1 MDDSSYD
8 ENTRWYLGS
17 FGSGFNDGG
26 WNLAYDWLRNQDT
39 DVPYSDRPAF
49 VSWWDY
55 GFQALE
61 TGQHPSVSD
70 NFQSGIPATGN
81 MLLARNQD
89 DLAAMFIWRLS
100 EADLAYNEARTGER
114 VHTNDFLKTLTLS
127 NNHLSDEQKN
137 EFVKIQTNLADEDV
151 IERVFKVTQTNGDV
165 TLAEGRQI
173 NNGLFGEDPRTLY
186 KVYEDME
193 IYPCT
198 GDYDCVGDAF
208 VDEGDAQSIFTTNV
222 RAMSDTTYNT
232 THYIVGDYWYTSDL
246 IEEFNS
252 VSTGIHRK
260 NAAIALVTQMLTSS
274 LDSEDLHNLYVDLSS
289 RVKYNVQ
296 DYEGAPGQTIERDH
310 EIRYFAVDNRLYP
323 RAGLYSSEY
332 SGG

>member
-1 MDDSSYD
+1 M
-8 ENTRWYLGS
+8 
-17 FGSGFNDGG
+17 
-26 WNLAYDWLRNQDT
+26 
-39 DVPYSDRPAF
+39 
-49 VSWWDY
+49 
-55 GFQALE
+55 
-61 TGQHPSVSD
+61 
-70 NFQSGIPATGN
+70 
-81 MLLARNQD
+81 
-89 DLAAMFIWRLS
+89 
-100 EADLAYNEARTGER
+100 
-114 VHTNDFLKTLTLS
+114 
-127 NNHLSDEQKN
+127 
-137 EFVKIQTNLADEDV
+137 
-151 IERVFKVTQTNGDV
+151 
-165 TLAEGRQI
+165 
-173 NNGLFGEDPRTLY
+173 Y

-296 DYEGAPGQTIERDH
+296 DYEGAPGQTIE
-310 EIRYFAVDNRLYP
+310 EIMRSDTLLLTTDCILVLAYTVRNTAEVTQQE
-323 RAGLYSSEY
+323 SSQHLQ
-332 SGG
+332 SFQAKISQPSWTKFT